1 MICASIAISSVFVIL
16 CLSSCGSLPDFVPN
30 QSARRVPDCPEPP
43 EPWQIPNTT
52 NTMTA
57 PAVLPPLKDLEPE
70 VLQQID
76 ECVERWSDQEGNLI
90 MILHEIQNHHGYVP
104 RECSLVLSEKM
115 GIPLARIYEV
125 LTFYH
130 YFRLIPQGKHNITVC
145 NGTACYLKGS
155 ARLLAELEER
165 LGIDDGDT
173 TDDRMFHLE
182 TVRCIGC
189 CGMAPA
195 LVVDGTTHGR
205 VNPVDVAA
213 LIERIRIQEESTP
226 TAS

>member
-1 MICASIAISSVFVIL
+1 
-16 CLSSCGSLPDFVPN
+16 
-30 QSARRVPDCPEPP
+30 
-43 EPWQIPNTT
+43 
-52 NTMTA
+52 MTA
-57 PAVLPPLKDLEPE
+57 AAVLPPLRDLEPE

-104 RECSLVLSEKM
+104 RESSLLLSQKT

-130 YFRLIPQGKHNITVC
+130 YFRLVPQGRHNITVC

-155 ARLLAELEER
+155 ARLVAELEGR
-165 LGIDDGDT
+165 LGIKEGET
-173 TDDRMFHLE
+173 TDDRQFHLE

-195 LVVDGTTHGR
+195 VVVDKNTLGR
-205 VNPVDVAA
+205 VNPVDVASI
-213 LIERIRIQEESTP
+213 IERIRILDETQP
-226 TAS
+226 QP

>member
-1 MICASIAISSVFVIL
+1 MNATI
-16 CLSSCGSLPDFVPN
+16 
-30 QSARRVPDCPEPP
+30 Q
-43 EPWQIPNTT
+43 
-52 NTMTA
+52 
-57 PAVLPPLKDLEPE
+57 PPLRDLEPE
-70 VLQQID
+70 VLEQID

-104 RECSLVLSEKM
+104 RESSLLLAQKT

-130 YFRLIPQGKHNITVC
+130 YFRLVPQGKHTITVC

-155 ARLLAELEER
+155 ARLVSELEHR
-165 LGIDDGDT
+165 LGIKEGETTGD
-173 TDDRMFHLE
+173 RCFPLE

-195 LVVDGTTHGR
+195 VVVDKTTVGR
-205 VNPVDVAA
+205 VAPVDIAPI
-213 LIERIRIQEESTP
+213 IERIRIQEETQP
-226 TAS
+226 

>member
-1 MICASIAISSVFVIL
+1 
-16 CLSSCGSLPDFVPN
+16 
-30 QSARRVPDCPEPP
+30 
-43 EPWQIPNTT
+43 
-52 NTMTA
+52 MTA

-104 RECSLVLSEKM
+104 RECSLLLSEKM

-165 LGIDDGDT
+165 LGIADGDT

-213 LIERIRIQEESTP
+213 IIERIRIQEEST
-226 TAS
+226 ASAS